1 VSVEKLFAA
10 RDLLVS
16 TRRTLQLVD
25 EEIAKVKEG
34 RVAVET
40 ASDVSSEHRVA
51 WFGATDDNDRQNG
64 IQVFTY
70 EQGVG
75 GSPTGFGNPYRGTI
89 RVQEDAAFVCTRVMV
104 ALRSSIIDD
113 FPFDDDNYP
122 EGLFL
127 ESPQGTP
134 EYPFAN
140 ILIRLVDG
148 NTGRNL
154 TPGITTGP
162 FDRDRGAVPL
172 SFLSSFRFGL
182 GSNFKNSIFSEFTLP
197 RASTVRVEAYNMAPK
212 TPSFDEEN
220 IKIVPNRL
228 FLSLYGYKVYG
239 A

>member
-1 VSVEKLFAA
+1 MEKLLAA

-25 EEIAKVKEG
+25 DEIAKVKEG

-51 WFGATDDNDRQNG
+51 WFGAVDDNDHQNG
-64 IQVFTY
+64 IQVFSYTK
-70 EQGVG
+70 GVG

-89 RVQEDAAFVCTRVMV
+89 RTQEDAAFVCTRIMAVMKV
-104 ALRSSIIDD
+104 NVIGGDIESM
-113 FPFDDDNYP
+113 YP
-122 EGLFL
+122 NGVCL
-127 ESPQGTP
+127 ESPQSTP
-134 EYPFAN
+134 DYPFSD
-140 ILIRLVDG
+140 ILVRLVDG

-182 GSNFKNSIFSEFTLP
+182 GSNFKNSIFSEFTIP
-197 RASTVRVEAYNMAPK
+197 RASTVRVEAYNMAPQA
-212 TPSFDEEN
+212 PLFEPPYDNLIPE
-220 IKIVPNRL
+220 RL

>member
-1 VSVEKLFAA
+1 MEKLFAA

-25 EEIAKVKEG
+25 EELAKVKEG

-64 IQVFTY
+64 IQVFSYDVTN
-70 EQGVG
+70 G

-89 RVQEDAAFVCTRVMV
+89 RIQEDAAFVCTRVMAAV
-104 ALRSSIIDD
+104 RVNAGSS
-113 FPFDDDNYP
+113 YP
-122 EGLFL
+122 EGVFS
-127 ESPQGTP
+127 ESPQSDP
-134 EYPFAN
+134 EQPFSDV
-140 ILIRLVDG
+140 LVRLTDG

-182 GSNFKNSIFSEFTLP
+182 GSNFKNSIFSEFTIP
-197 RASTVRVEAYNMAPK
+197 RAGVVRVEAYNMAPQVQPVYE
-212 TPSFDEEN
+212 TPPIPE
-220 IKIVPNRL
+220 RL
-228 FLSLYGYKVYG
+228 FLTLYGYKVYG